1 MSDEIKIKKAKSS
14 LAEFTKKPVPGEKEV
29 EEFEEYVE
37 DELREEEIEES
48 LSEIYQDDDGNMV
61 DVSKLSRNKKKG
73 FLFWFFSFVFFVV
86 FFGGGG
92 YIAWQYLNS
101 HTDAKVDFYID
112 GPSEVLA
119 GEEFFYVIN
128 YKNDSNIA
136 IKNVD
141 IEIKY
146 PDNFIILDVSSAGEE
161 RGGSWHFDEIS
172 PYQQGK
178 IKIKGKI
185 IAPQGENNIILANML
200 YTPANF
206 SSEFKKESSLSTTI
220 KDIGIDFDFDYV
232 DTVLVGEE
240 NEIVIKYSAQEEN
253 YLYNFR
259 VVVEPLD
266 NLEFIKEDLK
276 DENIEMIRPGVWQVN
291 LVSKEEQE
299 LPIYYKLTDKI
310 SNEEVINIK
319 FSQADKEGNYY
330 NFFEKSIKVE
340 AMENDLNLTLIVN
353 GKRTDQGVDFGQ
365 VLNYS
370 IVYINKG
377 ETSLKNVVVMAVLES
392 DFLDWTSL
400 DDKNNGQRKG
410 NTIIWTKEEIPQLEE
425 LKPEDEG
432 SIDFSIKL
440 IKPDK
445 IESGK
450 EYLVKSYAQF
460 SVGEIEGEEARAT
473 KSNVIINKIN
483 SDLNLIEEIR
493 YFNKD
498 NIPVG
503 TGPIPPKVNKTTSF
517 KVYWTIKNSLHEL
530 KSVKVY
536 VSLPQY
542 VSWAGKEHTSVG
554 DINYD
559 IENHRVVWEIG
570 RLPITVLEA
579 NAEFS
584 ISITPLSSDVGK
596 VLVLSPGATIKAI
609 DKETGAEIKRTTQP
623 KTTKLEDD
631 DIANSD
637 GIVVD

>member
-1 MSDEIKIKKAKSS
+1 MSEIKIKKAKSS
-14 LAEFTKKPVPGEKEV
+14 LAEFTKRPVPGEKEV
-29 EEFEEYVE
+29 EEFEEYIE

-61 DVSKLSRNKKKG
+61 DVSKLSRKKKKG
-73 FLFWFFSFVFFVV
+73 FFFWLFSFIFFIA

-92 YIAWQYLNS
+92 YVAWQYLNS
-101 HTDAKVDFYID
+101 HTDAKVDFNID

-146 PDNFIILDVSSAGEE
+146 PDNFVVLDVSSAGEE
-161 RGGSWHFDEIS
+161 RDGSWHFDEIS

-185 IAPQGENNIILANML
+185 IAPKGEESIILANML

-206 SSEFKKESSLSTTI
+206 SSEFKKEFSLSTTV
-220 KDIGIDFDFDYV
+220 KDIGIDFDFDYI
-232 DTVLVGEE
+232 DSVLVGEE
-240 NEIVIKYSAQEEN
+240 NEIVIKYSAGEEN
-253 YLYNFR
+253 YLHNFR
-259 VVVEPLD
+259 VVVEPLE
-266 NLEFIKEDLK
+266 NMEFIKKDLK
-276 DENIEMIRPGVWQVN
+276 NENIDMVRPGVWQVN
-291 LVSKEEQE
+291 LVDQEEQE

-310 SNEEVINIK
+310 SGEEAINIK

-330 NFFEKSIKVE
+330 VFFEKQIKVE
-340 AMENDLNLTLIVN
+340 VMKNDLNLTLIVN

-377 ETSLKNVVVMAVLES
+377 ETSLKNVVIMAVLES
-392 DFLDWTSL
+392 DFLDWSSL
-400 DDKNNGQRKG
+400 DDKNNGQRRG
-410 NTIIWTKEEIPQLEE
+410 NAIIWTKEEIPQLEE

-440 IKPDK
+440 IKPEK

-450 EYLVKSYAQF
+450 EYVVKSYAQF
-460 SVGEIEGEEARAT
+460 SVGEIEGEEAQAA
-473 KSNVIINKIN
+473 KSNVIVNKIN

-503 TGPIPPKVNKTTSF
+503 TGPIPPEVNKTTSF

-530 KSVKVY
+530 KSVEVY
-536 VSLPQY
+536 VNLPQY

-554 DINYD
+554 NINYD
-559 IENHRVVWEIG
+559 AENHRVVWEIG

-584 ISITPLSSDVGK
+584 ISITPASADVGK
-596 VLVLSPGATIKAI
+596 ILVLSPGATIKAI

-637 GIVVD
+637 GIVVE